1 MAENFELIVINY
13 LNSQVGLSMSK
24 PYLNEYFI
32 QFKDFSNSNSE
43 NELER
48 IEYNMNV
55 FLGMV
60 AVLEP
65 EKREKINNYID
76 EFDEK
81 SMDNTKI
88 NKIESYAYDFL
99 EEIISNATYKIFKE
113 SSQIFKESSQICE
126 LSFFFIKIC
135 STINT
140 MLKIQINY

>member
-1 MAENFELIVINY
+1 
-13 LNSQVGLSMSK
+13 
-24 PYLNEYFI
+24 
-32 QFKDFSNSNSE
+32 
-43 NELER
+43 
-48 IEYNMNV
+48 MNV

-113 SSQIFKESSQICE
+113 SSQICV

>member
-13 LNSQVGLSMSK
+13 LNSQVGLSMSE

-48 IEYNMNV
+48 IEYNINV

-113 SSQIFKESSQICE
+113 SSQICE

>member
-88 NKIESYAYDFL
+88 NKIENYAYDFL

>member
-1 MAENFELIVINY
+1 MKYDNKIAENFELIVINY

-113 SSQIFKESSQICE
+113 SSQICV